1 MLVFL
6 QLSYLFI
13 SAVHLLTLGFSW
25 VSEVAVLFY
34 VVITRENPSWS
45 AHLTG
50 SNQHLAFLRE
60 HLHGFVPCT

>member
-13 SAVHLLTLGFSW
+13 SAVRLLTLGFSW

-34 VVITRENPSWS
+34 VVITRENPSRS
-45 AHLTG
+45 SHLTA
-50 SNQHLAFLRE
+50 S
-60 HLHGFVPCT
+60 

>member
-50 SNQHLAFLRE
+50 SQWFA
-60 HLHGFVPCT
+60 